1 MAQQVVVGAVLKRRG
16 QERIGKMS
24 RSHWTGPATFAARLA
39 FASVAV
45 FALASCGRG
54 RAPVAAAGEGEV
66 KAVVSLER
74 VEVRS
79 GPAGDARGTGT
90 LARGAEVR
98 LRGYSA
104 GFARV
109 LLPSGTEGW
118 IPAGSFERQPDRE
131 ARRERTDAVARFAPQ
146 RGRTFETTQL
156 FLAPD
161 YGAAQ
166 YGSLEE
172 GTSLEVLLADHEFYG
187 VLLPGRILAFVPAR
201 SVRLTPEPPRAQ
213 SPGRAEA
220 EAGPPGA
227 PALQPSF
234 PPTPPAPEV
243 VHQVP
248 YEALPADAE
257 APVLVT
263 RVDPRYPEFA
273 RKAGLSGD
281 VQLRL
286 MVDVDGRVSRV
297 EVVAGAPGGMTE
309 AATDA
314 VRRWVYE
321 PARVGG
327 RPVAVWKVVRVHFAI
342 DGKRAGGE
350 ETPPL

>member
-1 MAQQVVVGAVLKRRG
+1 
-16 QERIGKMS
+16 MS
-24 RSHWTGPATFAARLA
+24 RPHRTGPATLAALA
-39 FASVAV
+39 ALASIAV

-54 RAPVAAAGEGEV
+54 RMPVAAAGEGEV

-79 GPAGDARGTGT
+79 GPTGDAPRAGT

-98 LRGYSA
+98 LRGYSG

-109 LLPSGTEGW
+109 LLPSGAEGW
-118 IPAGSFERQPDRE
+118 LPAGSFERQPDRE
-131 ARRERTDAVARFAPQ
+131 ARRERTGAVARFAPQ
-146 RGRTFETTQL
+146 PGRMLEPTQL

-166 YGSLEE
+166 YGRLEE
-172 GTSLEVLLADHEFYG
+172 GASLEVLLADHDFYG
-187 VLLPGRILAFVPAR
+187 VLLPGKVLAFVPAR
-201 SVRLTPEPPRAQ
+201 SVRLVAPALAPAPTPIQAV
-213 SPGRAEA
+213 
-220 EAGPPGA
+220 AGPPGG
-227 PALQPSF
+227 PGGQPSF

-281 VQLRL
+281 VQLRVL
-286 MVDVDGRVSRV
+286 VDVDGRVSRV
-297 EVVAGAPGGMTE
+297 EVVAGAPGGLTE
-309 AATDA
+309 AATEA

-327 RPVAVWKVVRVHFAI
+327 RPIAVWKMVRVHFAI
-342 DGKRAGGE
+342 DGKKARGD

>member
-1 MAQQVVVGAVLKRRG
+1 
-16 QERIGKMS
+16 MS
-24 RSHWTGPATFAARLA
+24 RPHRTGPATLAALA
-39 FASVAV
+39 ALASIAV

-54 RAPVAAAGEGEV
+54 RMPVAAAGESEV

-79 GPAGDARGTGT
+79 GPAGDASRAGT
-90 LARGAEVR
+90 LARGTEVR
-98 LRGYSA
+98 LRGYSG

-109 LLPSGTEGW
+109 LLPSGAEGW
-118 IPAGSFERQPDRE
+118 LPAGSFERQSDRE

-146 RGRTFETTQL
+146 PGRMLEPTQL

-166 YGSLEE
+166 YGRLEE
-172 GTSLEVLLADHEFYG
+172 GASLEVLLADHDFYG
-187 VLLPGRILAFVPAR
+187 VLLPGKVLAFVPAR
-201 SVRLTPEPPRAQ
+201 SVRLVAPALAPAPTPIQAV
-213 SPGRAEA
+213 
-220 EAGPPGA
+220 AGPPGG
-227 PALQPSF
+227 PGGQPSF
-234 PPTPPAPEV
+234 PSTPPAPEV

-281 VQLRL
+281 VQLRVL
-286 MVDVDGRVSRV
+286 VDVDGRVSRV
-297 EVVAGAPGGMTE
+297 EVVAGAPGGLTE
-309 AATDA
+309 AATEA

-327 RPVAVWKVVRVHFAI
+327 RPIAVWKMVRVHFAI
-342 DGKRAGGE
+342 DGKKARGD

>member
-1 MAQQVVVGAVLKRRG
+1 
-16 QERIGKMS
+16 MS
-24 RSHWTGPATFAARLA
+24 RPFTVL
-39 FASVAV
+39 ASVAV

-54 RAPVAAAGEGEV
+54 RSPVAAAGEGDV
-66 KAVVSLER
+66 KAVVTLER

-79 GPAGDARGTGT
+79 GPAGDAPRAST
-90 LARGAEVR
+90 LARGAEVL
-98 LRGYSA
+98 LRGYSG

-109 LLPSGTEGW
+109 LLPSGAEGW
-118 IPAGSFERQPDRE
+118 LPAGSFERQPDRE
-131 ARRERTDAVARFAPQ
+131 ARLERTNAVARFAPQ
-146 RGRTFETTQL
+146 PGKMLEATQL

-166 YGSLEE
+166 YGGLEE
-172 GTSLEVLLADHEFYG
+172 GASLQVLLADHDFYG
-187 VLLPGRILAFVPAR
+187 VLLPGKVLAFVPAR
-201 SVRLTPEPPRAQ
+201 SVRLV
-213 SPGRAEA
+213 
-220 EAGPPGA
+220 A
-227 PALQPSF
+227 PAQAPAPAPVEAVAAPHGGPGGQPSF
-234 PPTPPAPEV
+234 PSAPPAPEV

-248 YEALPADAE
+248 YETLPADAE

-286 MVDVDGRVSRV
+286 LVDVDGRISRV

-309 AATDA
+309 AATEA

-327 RPVAVWKVVRVHFAI
+327 QPVAVWKVVRVHFAI
-342 DGKRAGGE
+342 DGKRTRGDQ
-350 ETPPL
+350 TPPL

>member
-1 MAQQVVVGAVLKRRG
+1 MSRPLTALASAAVL
-16 QERIGKMS
+16 
-24 RSHWTGPATFAARLA
+24 
-39 FASVAV
+39 
-45 FALASCGRG
+45 ALASCGRG
-54 RAPVAAAGEGEV
+54 RTPVAAAAEGEV

-74 VEVRS
+74 VEARS
-79 GPAGDARGTGT
+79 GPAGDASRAGI

-98 LRGYSA
+98 LRGYSG

-109 LLPSGTEGW
+109 LLPSGAEGW
-118 IPAGSFERQPDRE
+118 LPAGSFERQPDRE
-131 ARRERTDAVARFAPQ
+131 ARRERTDAVAHFAPQ
-146 RGRTFETTQL
+146 PGKALEATRL

-166 YGSLEE
+166 YGGLEE
-172 GTSLEVLLADHEFYG
+172 GTSLEVLLADHDFYG
-187 VLLPGRILAFVPAR
+187 VLLAGKVLAFVPTR
-201 SVRLTPEPPRAQ
+201 SVRLVAPHQ
-213 SPGRAEA
+213 
-220 EAGPPGA
+220 A
-227 PALQPSF
+227 PAPAESAAMPLGGPGGQSSSF

-273 RKAGLSGD
+273 RKAGLSGN

-286 MVDVDGRVSRV
+286 LVDVDGRISRV
-297 EVVAGAPGGMTE
+297 EVVSGAPGGMTE
-309 AATDA
+309 AATEA

-321 PARVGG
+321 PARMGG
-327 RPVAVWKVVRVHFAI
+327 KPVAVWKVVRVHFAI
-342 DGKRAGGE
+342 DGKKARGD

>member
-1 MAQQVVVGAVLKRRG
+1 
-16 QERIGKMS
+16 MS
-24 RSHWTGPATFAARLA
+24 RPHRTGPATLAALA
-39 FASVAV
+39 ALASIAV

-54 RAPVAAAGEGEV
+54 RMPVAAAGEGEV

-79 GPAGDARGTGT
+79 GPAGDAPRAGT

-98 LRGYSA
+98 LRGYSG

-109 LLPSGTEGW
+109 LLPSGAEGW
-118 IPAGSFERQPDRE
+118 LPAGSFERQPDRE

-146 RGRTFETTQL
+146 PGRMLEPTQL

-166 YGSLEE
+166 YGRLEE
-172 GTSLEVLLADHEFYG
+172 GASLEVLLADHDFYG
-187 VLLPGRILAFVPAR
+187 VLLPGKVLAFVPAR
-201 SVRLTPEPPRAQ
+201 SVRLVAPALAPAPTPIQ
-213 SPGRAEA
+213 TV
-220 EAGPPGA
+220 AGPPGGSGG
-227 PALQPSF
+227 QPSF
-234 PPTPPAPEV
+234 PPTPSAPEV

-281 VQLRL
+281 VQLRVL
-286 MVDVDGRVSRV
+286 VDVDGRVSRV
-297 EVVAGAPGGMTE
+297 EVVAGAPGGLTE
-309 AATDA
+309 AATEA

-327 RPVAVWKVVRVHFAI
+327 RPIAVWKVVRVHFAI
-342 DGKRAGGE
+342 DGKKARGD